1 MYFRTTRTALLAVTA
16 LTALT
21 SQAAYA
27 ADTFDID
34 VVLPLTGGAAF
45 LGKAEQQAL
54 TLYQN
59 VVAQTGGIHG
69 KELRFVFH
77 DDQSNP
83 QTAVQ
88 IVNQI
93 KANSPPVVIGSAVA
107 GLCNAMS
114 PLMRSGPVMYC
125 LSPSLYAK
133 PGDYAF
139 SSSVS
144 TKGLSEGL
152 LRYFKERG
160 WTKIGLITSTDA
172 SGQDAVKQIKPL
184 LGEDEFKALQI
195 VADAQ
200 FNPTDVSASAQVQ
213 RIKGAKPD
221 AVIVWTTGAPAG
233 TVFKA
238 IRDAG
243 LEAPIGT
250 TDGNMTYAQMEQYA
264 SFLPKE
270 LYIPAA
276 QWLRMENSKETPEA
290 LAAKDAFYKAF
301 EASGVKPDGPST
313 FAWDPALLVVSALRT
328 LPEGATAEQ
337 LKEHLSGLQGFSGIN
352 GAYDFKTDP
361 QRGLDQSSVVVTRWD
376 SGAGTWK
383 VVSDVG
389 GAPLK
394 Q

>member
-1 MYFRTTRTALLAVTA
+1 MTSAKARLAAIAVTA
-16 LTALT
+16 LTGFLAH
-21 SQAAYA
+21 QAAA
-27 ADTFDID
+27 ADTFEID

-54 TLYQN
+54 NLYEQ
-59 VVAQTGGIHG
+59 VVKEAGGIHG
-69 KELRFVFH
+69 KELKFVFH

-93 KANSPPVVIGSAVA
+93 KTKSPQVIIGSAVA

-114 PLMRSGPVMYC
+114 PLMKNGPVMYC

-144 TKGLSEGL
+144 TKGLAEGL
-152 LRYFKERG
+152 LRYFKDRG
-160 WTKIGLITSTDA
+160 WNKIGLITSTDA
-172 SGQDAVKQIKPL
+172 SGQDAYKQIKPL
-184 LGEDEFKALQI
+184 VGSDEFAGLQL
-195 VADAQ
+195 VAEAQ

-213 RIKGAKPD
+213 RLKGAQPD
-221 AVIVWTTGAPAG
+221 AVIVWSTGAPVG

-238 IRDAG
+238 IRDAA
-243 LEAPIGT
+243 LEVPVGT

-270 LYIPAA
+270 LYIPAP
-276 QWLRMENSKETPEA
+276 QWLKTENGKELPEA
-290 LAAKDAFYKAF
+290 KAAKDAFYKAF
-301 EASGVKPDGPST
+301 DAAKVKPDGPST
-313 FAWDPALLVVSALRT
+313 FAWDPGLLVVSALQK

-337 LKEHLSGLQGFSGIN
+337 LKEYLANLQGFGGIN
-352 GAYDFKTDP
+352 GIYDFKKDP
-361 QRGLDQSSVVVTRWD
+361 QRGLDKSSVVVTRWD
-376 SGAGTWK
+376 SGVGTWK

-389 GAPLK
+389 GALLK

>member
-1 MYFRTTRTALLAVTA
+1 VYSNKVRIGLFAATLLTGLSFQEAK
-16 LTALT
+16 
-21 SQAAYA
+21 A

-34 VVLPLTGGAAF
+34 VILPLTGGAAF
-45 LGKAEQQAL
+45 LGKAEQQSL
-54 TLYQN
+54 TLYQQ
-59 VVAQTGGIHG
+59 VVKDSGGIHG

-93 KANSPPVVIGSAVA
+93 KASSPSVIIGSAVA

-114 PLMRSGPVMYC
+114 PLMRNGPVMYC

-144 TKGLSEGL
+144 TKGLVEGL
-152 LRYFKERG
+152 LRYFKDRG
-160 WTKIGLITSTDA
+160 WNKIGLITSTDA
-172 SGQDAVKQIKPL
+172 SGQDAYKQIKSV
-184 LGEDEFKALQI
+184 LGEEGFDGLQI
-195 VADAQ
+195 VAEAQ

-213 RIKGAKPD
+213 HIKGAGPD
-221 AVIVWTTGAPAG
+221 AVIVWSTGAPVG

-243 LEAPIGT
+243 LQLPIGT

-270 LYIPAA
+270 LYIPSPM
-276 QWLRMENSKETPEA
+276 WLPMENGKQTPAA
-290 LAAKDAFYKAF
+290 LAAKKAF
-301 EASGVKPDGPST
+301 FDVFKGTDIKPDGPST
-313 FAWDPALLVVSALRT
+313 FAWDPALLVVSALRA
-328 LPEGATAEQ
+328 LPEGVNAKQ
-337 LKEHLSGLQGFSGIN
+337 LRDHLADLQGFNGIN
-352 GAYDFKTDP
+352 GVYDFKRDP
-361 QRGLDQSSVVVTRWD
+361 QRGLDKSSVVVTRWD
-376 SGAGTWK
+376 VEAGTWK

-389 GAPLK
+389 GALAK

>member
-1 MYFRTTRTALLAVTA
+1 M
-16 LTALT
+16 
-21 SQAAYA
+21 
-27 ADTFDID
+27 
-34 VVLPLTGGAAF
+34 
-45 LGKAEQQAL
+45 
-54 TLYQN
+54 
-59 VVAQTGGIHG
+59 
-69 KELRFVFH
+69 
-77 DDQSNP
+77 
-83 QTAVQ
+83 
-88 IVNQI
+88 
-93 KANSPPVVIGSAVA
+93 IGSAVA

-114 PLMRSGPVMYC
+114 PLMKSGPVMYC

-144 TKGLSEGL
+144 TKGLLEGL

-160 WTKIGLITSTDA
+160 WTKVGLIASTDA
-172 SGQDAVKQIKPL
+172 SGQDARKQITPL
-184 LGEDEFKALQI
+184 LAEDEFKGMEI
-195 VADAQ
+195 IADAQ

-213 RIKGAKPD
+213 RVKGAQPQ
-221 AVIVWTTGAPAG
+221 AVIVWSTGAPVG

-243 LEAPIGT
+243 FDVPIGT

-264 SFLPKE
+264 SFQPKE

-276 QWLRMENSKETPEA
+276 QWLKTENGKEAAEA
-290 LAAKDAFYKAF
+290 REAKDSFYKAF
-301 EASGVKPDGPST
+301 EGANVKPDGPST
-313 FAWDPALLVVSALRT
+313 FAWDPALLVVSALKA

-337 LKEHLSGLQGFSGIN
+337 LKEHIAGLQGFGGIN
-352 GAYDFKTDP
+352 GVYDFKKDP

-376 SGAGTWK
+376 DGAKTWK

-389 GAPLK
+389 GALLK